1 VLSNSIQQL
10 RDHALL
16 FACDQQW
23 PTGSA
28 RTHTDVSV

>member
-1 VLSNSIQQL
+1 MRNGAQQQHPTTFVC
-10 RDHALL
+10 DHK
-16 FACDQQW
+16 W